1 MSGDYVRVKAYI
13 FVVGIFIASISL
25 VAYCFNSKVGVVN
38 FVHKIENSEGRESD
52 ENKDN
57 CWEDSPND
65 LDFLRIKDIL
75 ISKFSRDYC
84 YDDIKH

>member
-1 MSGDYVRVKAYI
+1 M
-13 FVVGIFIASISL
+13 
-25 VAYCFNSKVGVVN
+25 AYCFNSKVGVVN